1 MNTIGFIGAYDKTD
15 FMLYIAKVMTSLG
28 KKVLLVDTTVNQKAR
43 YIVPVINPTKSYIT
57 EFEGIDVAVGFHNYE
72 EIKKYLSIPETGNFE
87 YDIALLDIDSK
98 EYFDIFQVKECQN
111 KYFVTSFDLYSLKKG
126 LEIIS
131 QMEEPIHLS
140 KILFSKQIL
149 KEENEYLDY
158 LSLDTQIEWNENI
171 IYFPLDTG
179 DQNVI
184 IENQRTAKIK
194 MRKLSQL
201 YKESLAYLVEEILKE
216 EPKENIKKAFRNIEK
231 EV

>member
-1 MNTIGFIGAYDKTD
+1 MRTIGFIGGYDKID
-15 FMLYIAKVMTSLG
+15 FMLYIAKIMTSLG
-28 KKVLLVDTTVNQKAR
+28 KKVMLVDTTLTQKAR

-57 EFEGIDVAVGFHNYE
+57 EFEKIDVAVGFENYE
-72 EIKKYLSIPETGNFE
+72 EIKKYLGIPDQNNFE

-98 EYFDIFQVKECQN
+98 EKFDSFGLKECET

-126 LEIIS
+126 LEIVTPIK
-131 QMEEPIHLS
+131 EPINLT

-149 KEENEYLDY
+149 KEENEYLDF
-158 LSLDTQIEWNENI
+158 LSLDTSIEWNENI

-194 MRKLSQL
+194 IKKLSQL
-201 YKESLAYLVEEILKE
+201 YKQSLAYLVEEILNDE
-216 EPKENIKKAFRNIEK
+216 SKENIKKAFRNIEK
-231 EV
+231 EG

>member
-1 MNTIGFIGAYDKTD
+1 MNTIGFIGAYDKID
-15 FMLYIAKVMTSLG
+15 FMLYVAKIMTMTG
-28 KKVLLVDTTVNQKAR
+28 KKVIVIDTTVNQKAR
-43 YIVPVINPTKSYIT
+43 YIVPVINPTKSYVT
-57 EFEGIDVAVGFHNYE
+57 EFEKIDVAVGFESYE
-72 EIKKYLSIPETGNFE
+72 DIKKYLGIPEQNNFE
-87 YDIALLDIDSK
+87 YDMALVDIDSP
-98 EYFDIFQVKECQN
+98 ENFQKFNIKECEN

-126 LEIIS
+126 LEIIT
-131 QMEEPIHLS
+131 QIQEPVNLT

-149 KEENEYLDY
+149 KEENEYLDF
-158 LSLDTQIEWNENI
+158 LSLDTKIEWNESI

-201 YKESLAYLVEEILKE
+201 YKESLVYLVEEILKN
-216 EPKENIKKAFRNIEK
+216 EPRENIKKAFKNIEK

>member
-1 MNTIGFIGAYDKTD
+1 MNTIGFIGGYDKID
-15 FMLYIAKVMTSLG
+15 FMLYVAKIMTALG
-28 KKVLLVDTTVNQKAR
+28 KKVLLIDTTLNQKAR

-57 EFEGIDVAVGFHNYE
+57 EFESIDVAVGFENYE
-72 EIKKYLSIPETGNFE
+72 EIKKYLSVPEQNNLE
-87 YDIALLDIDSK
+87 YDMALVDIDSK
-98 EYFDIFQVKECQN
+98 EKFEQFNIKECEH

-126 LEIIS
+126 LEIVS
-131 QMEEPIHLS
+131 QIEEQIKLT
-140 KILFSKQIL
+140 KVLFSKQIL
-149 KEENEYLDY
+149 KEENEYLDF
-158 LSLDTQIEWNENI
+158 LSLDTKIEWNENI
-171 IYFPLDTG
+171 VYFPLDTG

-216 EPKENIKKAFRNIEK
+216 EPKENIKKAFKNIEK

>member
-1 MNTIGFIGAYDKTD
+1 MNTIGFIGGYDKID
-15 FMLYIAKVMTSLG
+15 FMLYVAKIMTALG
-28 KKVLLVDTTVNQKAR
+28 KKVLLIDTTLNQKAR

-57 EFEGIDVAVGFHNYE
+57 EFESIDVAVGFENYE
-72 EIKKYLSIPETGNFE
+72 EIKKYLSVPEQNNLE
-87 YDIALLDIDSK
+87 YDMALVDIDSK
-98 EYFDIFQVKECQN
+98 EKFEQFNIKECEH

-126 LEIIS
+126 LEIVS
-131 QMEEPIHLS
+131 QIEEQIKLT
-140 KILFSKQIL
+140 KVLFSKQIL
-149 KEENEYLDY
+149 KEENEYLDF
-158 LSLDTQIEWNENI
+158 LSLDTKIEWNENI
-171 IYFPLDTG
+171 VYFPLDTG

-216 EPKENIKKAFRNIEK
+216 EPKENIKRAFKNIEK

>member
-1 MNTIGFIGAYDKTD
+1 MRTIGFIGGYDKVD
-15 FMLYIAKVMTSLG
+15 FMLYIAKIMTSLG
-28 KKVLLVDTTVNQKAR
+28 KKVMLVDTTLTQKAR

-57 EFEGIDVAVGFHNYE
+57 EFEKIDVAVGFENYE
-72 EIKKYLSIPETGNFE
+72 EIKKYLGIPDQNNFE

-98 EYFDIFQVKECQN
+98 EKFDSFGLKECET

-126 LEIIS
+126 LEIVTPIK
-131 QMEEPIHLS
+131 EPINLT

-149 KEENEYLDY
+149 KEENEYLDF
-158 LSLDTQIEWNENI
+158 LSLDTSIEWNENI

-194 MRKLSQL
+194 IKKLSQL
-201 YKESLAYLVEEILKE
+201 YKQSLAYLVEEILNDE
-216 EPKENIKKAFRNIEK
+216 SKENIKKAFRNIEK
-231 EV
+231 EG